1 MRRLVIIES
10 PYGNPDPTVVAANV
24 RYAECALK
32 DSLDRGEAPLASHLL
47 YTRVL
52 DDQQPTERKCGIDCG
67 LAWMRQASLVA
78 FYIDRGISPG
88 MSAAQQQ
95 AFLFHIPIEI
105 RRLEPEG

>member
-1 MRRLVIIES
+1 
-10 PYGNPDPTVVAANV
+10 
-24 RYAECALK
+24 
-32 DSLDRGEAPLASHLL
+32 
-47 YTRVL
+47 
-52 DDQQPTERKCGIDCG
+52 
-67 LAWMRQASLVA
+67 MRQASLVA